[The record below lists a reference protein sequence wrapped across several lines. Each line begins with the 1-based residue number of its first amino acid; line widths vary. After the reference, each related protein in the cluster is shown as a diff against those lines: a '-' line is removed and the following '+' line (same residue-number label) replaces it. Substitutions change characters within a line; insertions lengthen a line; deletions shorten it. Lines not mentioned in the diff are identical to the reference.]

1 MAELVDASGLEPDA
15 LMGNTCSSQV
25 GDTQSVVQLV
35 EPLIWDQEV
44 GCSIHPTLTSIYNW
58 DED

>member
-15 LMGNTCSSQV
+15 PMGNTCSSQV

-58 DED
+58 GED